1 MITIEKDDFTGL
13 RKINSKF
20 FGLKKFIHFDEPN
33 DVTLRYM
40 TEETGISDVFDLLYY
55 ETENGQGN
63 MVIRICSTVDTGKY
77 SVGSLNSEWPR
88 WEDNWPMII
97 DGERVS
103 LTSSSTNTIESNYE
117 LKVYNLPIDTFNKL
131 CNANEIKFS
140 LRGRN
145 NKIEGVFSSQHQTL
159 FKAFEQYCFGDESE
173 GKKTLEGNTAKT
185 ILNENDKSLLDQ
197 KIIDLCKNG
206 NKLAAIAYYKEQSGL
221 GLAEAKEYV
230 ENLVPQQ
237 LSGTQQPN
245 DLSQGKS
252 PVETKKKTKAINLT
266 DEERNKHESKVVELI
281 KEKKV
286 EDAIK
291 YYAANFRLSED
302 DSKLKVKELADKN
315 GLSSLYKKY
324 ENTQALHGCLG
335 AIIIAIIIIALFKA
349 C

>member
-13 RKINSKF
+13 RKINTKF
-20 FGLKKFIHFDEPN
+20 LGLKKFIEFDGPN

-40 TEETGISDVFDLLYY
+40 TDKTGISDVFDLLYL

-63 MVIRICSTVDTGKY
+63 IVIRICSTVDTGKY

-97 DGERVS
+97 DGERAS
-103 LTSSSTNTIESNYE
+103 LTSSSSNTIESNYE
-117 LKVYNLPIDTFNKL
+117 LKVYDLPIDTFNKL

-173 GKKTLEGNTAKT
+173 GKKMLQGNTVKS
-185 ILNENDKSLLDQ
+185 ILNDGDKNLLDQ
-197 KIIDLCKNG
+197 KIIDLCKSG
-206 NKLAAIAYYKEQSGL
+206 NKISAVSYYKEQSGCS
-221 GLAEAKEYV
+221 LAEAKEYV
-230 ENLVPQQ
+230 ENLVSQQ
-237 LSGTQQPN
+237 LNDTRQSN
-245 DLSQGKS
+245 DLEVTANVESNNKS
-252 PVETKKKTKAINLT
+252 NAKKLT
-266 DEERNKHESKVVELI
+266 DDERNKHESKVLELI

-291 YYAANFRLSED
+291 YYAANFRATED
-302 DSKLKVKELADKN
+302 NSKEKVKKIADKN
-315 GLSSLYKKY
+315 GLSSHYKKY
-324 ENTQALHGCLG
+324 ENTQTVYGCFGL
-335 AIIIAIIIIALFKA
+335 IIIALVIMALFEA